1 MKTRINRLY
10 DEDGDE
16 GEDWND
22 EGDSAAPSII
32 IMAIIVAAV
41 IMIFIVTIAIMMTRL
56 TVLQPRVD
64 HSNWLR
70 SKKAHARVLLP
81 LLGIIKT

>member
-1 MKTRINRLY
+1 
-10 DEDGDE
+10 
-16 GEDWND
+16 
-22 EGDSAAPSII
+22 
-32 IMAIIVAAV
+32 
-41 IMIFIVTIAIMMTRL
+41 MITRL